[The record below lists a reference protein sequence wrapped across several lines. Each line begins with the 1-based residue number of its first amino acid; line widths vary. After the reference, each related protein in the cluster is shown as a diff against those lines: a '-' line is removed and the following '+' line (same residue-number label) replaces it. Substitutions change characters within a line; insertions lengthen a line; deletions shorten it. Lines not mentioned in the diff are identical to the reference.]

1 LRTVSLEQRV
11 LEAEEGVQGNQT
23 NNNNNN
29 NMTHLP
35 TIEQRNESD
44 GDGEAP
50 TSSKS
55 SKSPTNSPPPPLPP
69 LPLLRQQESES
80 PSSILLSENQINL
93 EFKNGDMTR
102 SMNHSA
108 SLSSSNDSIKS
119 KKSSLLHSSPVSYR
133 LEDLKGEGN
142 VDGLVNL
149 NFLSNTKKSEENRS
163 YQHDY

>member
-1 LRTVSLEQRV
+1 MEQRV
-11 LEAEEGVQGNQT
+11 LAEEGVQGNQI
-23 NNNNNN
+23 NN

-44 GDGEAP
+44 VDEAQ
-50 TSSKS
+50 TSSQG
-55 SKSPTNSPPPPLPP
+55 SKSTQNPPPPPP

-93 EFKNGDMTR
+93 ELKNGDLTQSNR

-108 SLSSSNDSIKS
+108 SSSSNDSIKS
-119 KKSSLLHSSPVSYR
+119 KKSSLLQSSPVSYR
-133 LEDLKGEGN
+133 LEDLNGEGN
-142 VDGLVNL
+142 RDGLVNL